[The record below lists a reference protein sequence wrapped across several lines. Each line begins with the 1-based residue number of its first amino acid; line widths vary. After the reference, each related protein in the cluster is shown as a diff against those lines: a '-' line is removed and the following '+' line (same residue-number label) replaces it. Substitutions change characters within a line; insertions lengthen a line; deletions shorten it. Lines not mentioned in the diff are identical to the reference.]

1 MEASVVLRAPAK
13 LNLTLEVLERRA
25 DERLHALRS
34 LMVPIDLYDEI
45 EICEHPRFTFECDTP
60 GLENNNLIVSALA
73 ALNLTS
79 APLRVR
85 LRKRIPVGA
94 GMGGGSSD
102 AAAVLL
108 AAQRG
113 VFGDLGPVDYLG
125 HAIALG
131 SDVPFF
137 LTGTAALVEGFG
149 ERVTSAGTCPR
160 WFATVVSPPVAVST
174 SAAFERLDAAPR
186 CSRPRNTSV
195 SLRALAA
202 LQRAEFDS
210 VHGLL
215 QNDFDAVVGSDVP
228 EVACALD
235 ALRKTGAKPL
245 VTGSGSSVFAL
256 ERSCAKRDAVADAL
270 LLPDGYR
277 VHRVA
282 LISSSDWRT
291 S

>member
-13 LNLTLEVLERRA
+13 LNLTLEVLDRRT
-25 DERLHALRS
+25 DERLHPLRS

-45 EICEHPRFTFECDTP
+45 EICRHPRFTFECDTP
-60 GLENNNLIVSALA
+60 GLENDNLIIRALH
-73 ALNLTS
+73 ALNLS
-79 APLRVR
+79 GASVRVR
-85 LRKRIPVGA
+85 LRKRIPIGA

-102 AAAVLL
+102 AASILL

-113 VFGDLGPVDYLG
+113 VFGDLGSLDYLA
-125 HAIALG
+125 HARELG

-149 ERVTSAGTCPR
+149 ERVTSAGTCPP
-160 WFATVVSPPVAVST
+160 WFAVVVSPPIAIST
-174 SAAFERLDAAPR
+174 SAAFARLDAVPR
-186 CSRPRNTSV
+186 PSRPRNTSA

-210 VHGLL
+210 VRSLL
-215 QNDFDAVVGSDVP
+215 QNDFNTVVGVEVP

-235 ALRKTGAKPL
+235 ALRNAGAHPL

-256 ERSCAKRDAVADAL
+256 ERSAADRDAVVDAL
-270 LLPDGYR
+270 VLPREYR
-277 VHRVA
+277 VQRVA
-282 LISSSDWRT
+282 LASSSDWRAA
-291 S
+291 